1 MTVASAAG
9 NQGFGVTAAGIV
21 AYLTGRAA
29 VGASAGDLL
38 PGMILLAV
46 CVVGKGAS
54 AWLEMWVAHD
64 LAYRIMIDVRG
75 DIFDGLERL
84 APGWLMGKRT
94 GDVAAA
100 AVADVENLEW
110 FYAHAVAQFA
120 VTVLTPLAAVGVLAT
135 IDLRVALALLPFALL
150 ILTVPFWLAR
160 LGDRQGVELRTRLG
174 HLHAD
179 AVDGVHGLR
188 ELLLFG
194 QAQRFRHRLIEDGR
208 RLNRAHR
215 ANGSRMGVE
224 NGVTDALVAGA
235 MLSVLATGATLVA
248 SGQMS
253 AANYPVVVIL
263 AAFSLVPI
271 TEITGGIRNLGVLRA
286 TASRVFAVTDTPAQ
300 VSDRSEAATDAEDL
314 SAQVRF
320 EDVHFR
326 YSPVLPDVLHGVSFA
341 VDPGQTV
348 ALVGSSGAGKSTCA
362 NLLLRFWDPTGGRIT
377 LGGSDL
383 RDLTQAALRERVAL
397 VPQDVYLFNNSIAEN
412 IRLGRPEASD
422 TDVADVARRALVS
435 QFADDLRDGLDTVV
449 GERGAALSGGQRQ
462 RIALARALLRDAS
475 RTGARRGGV
484 QHRRRGG
491 DPPPRGAGNRPG
503 RPDHRG
509 DRTPAVHDPERRPRR
524 RTRRRASRA
533 TGQPRRAR
541 RNARPVPASARR
553 PGRRDLALSIRTFA
567 VRTSTHEPMQP
578 EPRCYV
584 GATSLRKRQART
596 VTSGCCRSL
605 TPLGSFGNEVA
616 ITSLLQLTCIKQRR
630 WAVIEGCVMDRSLSV
645 PIR

>member
-1 MTVASAAG
+1 MGLAMTSTVESGTSDQSGILPANTLGRGRSILRLAPVLRRHPVGFFLTVASAAG
-9 NQGFGVTAAGIV
+9 NQGCGVAAAGV
-21 AYLTGRAA
+21 AAYLTGRAA
-29 VGASAGDLL
+29 VGASAGDLV

-46 CVVGKGAS
+46 FVVGKGAS

-194 QAQRFRHRLIEDGR
+194 QAQRFRARLIEDGR

-235 MLSVLATGATLVA
+235 MLAVLATGANLVA
-248 SGQMS
+248 SEQMS

-286 TASRVFAVTDTPAQ
+286 TASRVFTVTDTPAH
-300 VSDRSEAATDAEDL
+300 VSDSPEALADARDL
-314 SAQVRF
+314 NAQLRF
-320 EDVHFR
+320 EDVDFR
-326 YSPVLPDVLHGVSFA
+326 YSAELPDVLHGVSFT
-341 VDPGQTV
+341 VEPGQTV
-348 ALVGSSGAGKSTCA
+348 ALVGRSGAGKSTCA

-377 LGGSDL
+377 LGGTDL

-412 IRLGRPEASD
+412 IRLGRPGATD
-422 TDVADVARRALVS
+422 TEVADVARRALVS
-435 QFADDLRDGLDTVV
+435 EFADSLADGMDTVV
-449 GERGAALSGGQRQ
+449 GERGAALSGG
-462 RIALARALLRDAS
+462 
-475 RTGARRGGV
+475 
-484 QHRRRGG
+484 
-491 DPPPRGAGNRPG
+491 
-503 RPDHRG
+503 
-509 DRTPAVHDPERRPRR
+509 
-524 RTRRRASRA
+524 
-533 TGQPRRAR
+533 
-541 RNARPVPASARR
+541 
-553 PGRRDLALSIRTFA
+553 
-567 VRTSTHEPMQP
+567 
-578 EPRCYV
+578 
-584 GATSLRKRQART
+584 
-596 VTSGCCRSL
+596 
-605 TPLGSFGNEVA
+605 
-616 ITSLLQLTCIKQRR
+616 
-630 WAVIEGCVMDRSLSV
+630 
-645 PIR
+645 